1 MFSWESFQV
10 LLPIKLKYFIQKRS
24 RWMLQNKLV
33 MLQASTPM
41 LNYGPTRLTTP
52 HWFHQQV
59 SVTLS
64 ALKQQQCIPVITVLV
79 WIIVVAKSD
88 FQCLPMSSYML
99 ARVSVLP
106 GQDCSSQ
113 EDTSHKFGP
122 APRRHPVETHTADV
136 RKLSGSVSFFNRT
149 INCVHI

>member
-1 MFSWESFQV
+1 
-10 LLPIKLKYFIQKRS
+10 
-24 RWMLQNKLV
+24 MLQNKLV

-64 ALKQQQCIPVITVLV
+64 ALKQQQCIPVIIVLV

-88 FQCLPMSSYML
+88 FQRLPMSSYML

-149 INCVHI
+149 INCVHISHGNFPKLATCFSH

>member
-41 LNYGPTRLTTP
+41 LNYGPTRLTRP

-64 ALKQQQCIPVITVLV
+64 ALKQQQCIPVIIVLV

-88 FQCLPMSSYML
+88 FQRLPMSSYMR

>member
-1 MFSWESFQV
+1 
-10 LLPIKLKYFIQKRS
+10 
-24 RWMLQNKLV
+24 MLQNKLV

-64 ALKQQQCIPVITVLV
+64 ALKQQQCIPVIIVLV

-88 FQCLPMSSYML
+88 FQRLPMSSYML

-136 RKLSGSVSFFNRT
+136 RKTQWLGFFF
-149 INCVHI
+149 